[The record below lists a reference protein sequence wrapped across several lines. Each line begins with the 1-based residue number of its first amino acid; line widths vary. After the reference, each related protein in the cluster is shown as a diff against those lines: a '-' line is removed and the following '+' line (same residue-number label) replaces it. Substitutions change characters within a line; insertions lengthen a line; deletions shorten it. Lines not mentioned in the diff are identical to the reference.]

1 MGETIQPCELVVRTL
16 IPCVRALVAKE
27 LVNRY
32 KLRQIEVA
40 KMLGVTQAAVSQYL
54 RGARGNMIDLKED
67 RDIMKIIDR
76 IATGLANKDLTR
88 KDLSLLVCEICYQ
101 ARKKRIYCR
110 SDVKVQEKYADAA
123 NLMCIEYDIPREK
136 GEFKDILEELLS
148 SDGEST
154 VLKRKNE

>member
-1 MGETIQPCELVVRTL
+1 MKTL

-32 KLRQIEVA
+32 KLRQIDVA

-76 IATGLANKDLTR
+76 IATGLANKDLSK

-110 SDVKVQEKYADAA
+110 SDVRVQGKYADAA
-123 NLMCIEYDIPREK
+123 NLMCMEYDIPRER
-136 GEFKDILEELLS
+136 GEFKGILEELLS
-148 SDGEST
+148 PNGKDS
-154 VLKRKNE
+154 R